1 MNKKHRPKSMLSMRD
16 SIQTQRHRKVES
28 TEIELE
34 KKNMQTVSIKRI
46 EQLFKYQLKQTSRQ
60 RVLPK

>member
-1 MNKKHRPKSMLSMRD
+1 MQFKHKDTGKLKA
-16 SIQTQRHRKVES
+16 HRTRK
-28 TEIELE
+28 
-34 KKNMQTVSIKRI
+34 KKNMQTISIKRI

>member
-16 SIQTQRHRKVES
+16 AIQTQRHRKVES
-28 TEIELE
+28 TQIELE

-46 EQLFKYQLKQTSRQ
+46 E
-60 RVLPK
+60 